1 MVGQFLGVGF
11 GHDLNEQGPAG
22 EITLFDVLIEVA
34 LMAFTI
40 LGDDGFGFG
49 VGQVFDALLR
59 PEMEFHP
66 EAFVVRVDEAECVAA
81 ESVHMT
87 VRIRNTARAHG
98 DGDLMQCFG
107 KQCPEIPITVR
118 ATHICFRIA
127 FNGMV

>member
-1 MVGQFLGVGF
+1 
-11 GHDLNEQGPAG
+11 
-22 EITLFDVLIEVA
+22 
-34 LMAFTI
+34 
-40 LGDDGFGFG
+40 
-49 VGQVFDALLR
+49 
-59 PEMEFHP
+59 MEFYP
-66 EAFVVRVDEAECVAA
+66 GTFVLCIIETVSVAA

-118 ATHICFRIA
+118 ATHICFWIA